1 MSFEKRRPWEG
12 LRQRA
17 ALKKQLISQH
27 THQAGLLLRRR
38 VGRCLGLGGSRLRSR
53 LGLDGSLRLLLLG
66 RLHGRHGLGVRGGGF
81 GCVLE
86 LLRDRLGSGRS
97 GVAVGGRGG
106 GSTARGGTSS
116 SAGGSA
122 SRIRGIER
130 AGDDLAVLAALDEL
144 RRLLVAVQR
153 RPVLGLERLLRL
165 LLCLLE
171 ARAVLDLCNL
181 TAQRGSAGAASD

>member
-66 RLHGRHGLGVRGGGF
+66 RLHGRDGLGVRGGGF

-97 GVAVGGRGG
+97 GVAAGGCGG
-106 GSTARGGTSS
+106 GSTRSGTSS
-116 SAGGSA
+116 SAGSSA